1 MFLRCRSA
9 NAGEELRWLDFD
21 NDHLD
26 MFTYTDLIGHT
37 ENVSHPYSE
46 DEISTDEVQIGD
58 IPLRIGSLMQYLFD
72 FGDCW
77 RFNILLENI
86 EEDGLVTNLGSSSGK
101 ILESHG
107 KAPKQYPD
115 EESEDEDY

>member
-1 MFLRCRSA
+1 MPHFGTLV
-9 NAGEELRWLDFD
+9 DFD

-58 IPLRIGSLMQYLFD
+58 LPLRIGAVIHYLFD

-77 RFNILLENI
+77 RFNILLENT
-86 EEDGLVTNLGSSSGK
+86 EEDSLAFDMKSSSGK
-101 ILESHG
+101 ILEAHG
-107 KAPKQYPD
+107 KAPKQYD
-115 EESEDEDY
+115 DEEWDSEESEDD